1 MILDR
6 KHLSS
11 LVLVINRGH
20 INTASGYAEGIVL
33 DSLEFLNKGW

>member
-6 KHLSS
+6 KHFSF
-11 LVLVINRGH
+11 LVQVVDRGH
-20 INTASGYAEGIVL
+20 PNIAGDYAEVRVL